1 MPQSLLDI
9 LTSQLKIREDAVT
22 PASSLTR
29 DLGADSLDLLQLLM
43 ALEEKFEITIPDE
56 ALAGFETVQDVM
68 DFLSAQNIAL

>member
-22 PASSLTR
+22 PASSLKR